1 MRSSSSPP
9 VPGISPILAQPCR
22 HQPSGPM
29 KRLSQASAMS
39 NPMPT
44 AGPSTAATVGT
55 GSSISV
61 LISPW
66 YALYTRARRSSGGM
80 SALATM
86 PPDVAAGA
94 ERAVP
99 GQHDAPDV
107 WLPGG
112 RPQGSRDLIRLVG
125 PQRVPLLRPVEHDQ
139 RGRARQF
146 RHDPHVASLS
156 SIPLARLRRAGRLL

>member
-86 PPDVAAGA
+86 PLMSPPAQNAPFPVSTMPRTSGCPAAARRAAATSFASSGPSAFRFSGQSSTTSAAG
-94 ERAVP
+94 P
-99 GQHDAPDV
+99 
-107 WLPGG
+107 
-112 RPQGSRDLIRLVG
+112 
-125 PQRVPLLRPVEHDQ
+125 
-139 RGRARQF
+139 
-146 RHDPHVASLS
+146 ASS
-156 SIPLARLRRAGRLL
+156 VTTPMSPPLARFPLDRAPAASC